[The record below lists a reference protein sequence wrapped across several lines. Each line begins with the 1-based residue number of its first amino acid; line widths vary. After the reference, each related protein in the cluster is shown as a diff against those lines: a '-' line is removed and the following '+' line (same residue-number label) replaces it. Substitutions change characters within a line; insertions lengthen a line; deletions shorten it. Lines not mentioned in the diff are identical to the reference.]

1 MDAIKTLEVIRQG
14 EIGGG
19 ESHVLDLIAGFNKEE
34 IEPVVLAFTDGHMI
48 STLRKQ
54 GIKCY
59 VIQTQQAFDLK
70 VQKQIKRIIENEN
83 IQLIHAH
90 GSRAASN
97 MLWNAI
103 RMKIP
108 MIYTEHGWSF
118 HQDQNPVTFRLRAWS
133 EKLICHFCNRVI
145 CVSENNLQSGKETF
159 GLTKG
164 EVIKNGVN
172 LKRFNADNLDES
184 FRKEI
189 GIDKDNFV
197 IGFIGRVT
205 LQKSPFDF
213 IDSIEMAYQRDK
225 AIRGLLIGEGDLKK
239 EATAYIQERK
249 LENIIYTSDF
259 RTDVPNILKAIDVFC
274 LPSLWEG
281 LSIALLEAM
290 SMKKAIVVT
299 PTDGTREVIEDKV
312 NGLIVDF
319 KQPEKLA
326 EAYLTYKNNKDLKQ
340 TCENNA
346 LKLVKEKFNSQRVSD
361 AVLQIYKEVLA

>member
-1 MDAIKTLEVIRQG
+1 MEAIKTLEVIRQG

-108 MIYTEHGWSF
+108 MIYTVHGWSF

-145 CVSENNLQSGKETF
+145 CVSENNLQSGKKTF

-189 GIDKDNFV
+189 GIK
-197 IGFIGRVT
+197 
-205 LQKSPFDF
+205 
-213 IDSIEMAYQRDK
+213 
-225 AIRGLLIGEGDLKK
+225 
-239 EATAYIQERK
+239 
-249 LENIIYTSDF
+249 
-259 RTDVPNILKAIDVFC
+259 
-274 LPSLWEG
+274 
-281 LSIALLEAM
+281 
-290 SMKKAIVVT
+290 
-299 PTDGTREVIEDKV
+299 
-312 NGLIVDF
+312 
-319 KQPEKLA
+319 
-326 EAYLTYKNNKDLKQ
+326 
-340 TCENNA
+340 
-346 LKLVKEKFNSQRVSD
+346 
-361 AVLQIYKEVLA
+361 AVLQGPGTGGTITIFMTGMAWPRYLPS